1 MTAGRFGEVD
11 HDLLADYVGGALDGT
26 PDEATVAR
34 LVTEDPAWARAHDEL
49 VAATARVGTTLA
61 GWGATTPTMPETV
74 ADRLTAALAGAGPA
88 APATVPAQVSP
99 SPVSTASGT
108 SGDGSSRTVAVVG
121 ASPRPTSPGRA
132 RRRWSRR
139 AAPVLVAAAAMVAGG
154 FGVTQ
159 LVGLG
164 AGQRDAGSAPENA
177 IAGDASAG
185 GFRLATD
192 PTHTGT
198 SYTPDTVG
206 AVPAAPGVLST
217 DSASPYKQG
226 ESGPRRP
233 VSAADGL
240 DRLTGP
246 AALDAC
252 LGAVGAAHGRGRIT
266 VDRVEYAAFQGAPA
280 LVVGLVDAEGDRWV
294 VVTGPDCGV
303 PGSGAD
309 TRYRAQVG

>member
-34 LVTEDPAWARAHDEL
+34 LVTEDPAWAQAHDEL
-49 VAATARVGTTLA
+49 AAATALVGTALA

-99 SPVSTASGT
+99 SPATAASGT
-108 SGDGSSRTVAVVG
+108 SGGPSSRTVAVVG
-121 ASPRPTSPGRA
+121 ESSRPTSPGRS

-139 AAPVLVAAAAMVAGG
+139 TAPVLVAAAAMVAGG

-164 AGQRDAGSAPENA
+164 GGQRDAGSAPENA
-177 IAGDASAG
+177 VAGNAPAG
-185 GFRLATD
+185 AFRLTTD
-192 PTHTGT
+192 PTRTGA

-206 AVPAAPGVLST
+206 TVPAAPGVLST
-217 DSASPYKQG
+217 DSANPTEQP
-226 ESGPRRP
+226 ESDPRRP
-233 VSAADGL
+233 QRGTGL
-240 DRLTGP
+240 DRLTDRT
-246 AALDAC
+246 ALDAC

-266 VDRVEYAAFQGAPA
+266 VDRVEYAAFQGEPA
-280 LVVGLVDAEGDRWV
+280 LVVGLVDAEGGRWV
-294 VVTGPDCGV
+294 VVAGPDCGV

-309 TRYRAQVG
+309 TRYRTQVG

>member
-34 LVTEDPAWARAHDEL
+34 LVAEDPAWAREHDEL
-49 VAATARVGTTLA
+49 TAATAQVGTALA
-61 GWGATTPTMPETV
+61 AWGASTSTMPETV

-88 APATVPAQVSP
+88 APATVPAQASP
-99 SPVSTASGT
+99 SPATAASGA
-108 SGDGSSRTVAVVG
+108 SGGEPSRTVAVVG
-121 ASPRPTSPGRA
+121 TSPRPASPGRT

-139 AAPVLVAAAAMVAGG
+139 TAPVLVAAAAMVAGG

-192 PTHTGT
+192 PTRTGT

-206 AVPAAPGVLST
+206 TVSTGPKVLST
-217 DSASPYKQG
+217 DSASPTEQPG
-226 ESGPRRP
+226 SDPRRP
-233 VSAADGL
+233 QGVTDL
-240 DRLTGP
+240 DRLTDR

-294 VVTGPDCGV
+294 VVTGPECGV